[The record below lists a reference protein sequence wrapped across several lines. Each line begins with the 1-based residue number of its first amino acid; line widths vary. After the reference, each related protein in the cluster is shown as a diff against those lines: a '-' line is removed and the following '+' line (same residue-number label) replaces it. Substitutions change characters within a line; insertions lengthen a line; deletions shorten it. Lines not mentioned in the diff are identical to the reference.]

1 MISKKTKYAL
11 QALGYLAEHGKSG
24 ELILISELA
33 KEEAIPKKFLEAIL
47 VALRKGGVLQSK
59 IGKGGGYM
67 LALPPDK
74 ITIGRVVSILEGGFA
89 LVECLNDNV
98 KIECKECREPE
109 YCGIRFVMGDVK
121 KAVDSVL
128 ESTTL
133 ADMVERSDTAR
144 QQKSK
149 IMDYSI

>member
-11 QALGYLAEHGKSG
+11 KALGYLAKHSTG
-24 ELILISELA
+24 EPILISELA

-47 VALRKGGVLQSK
+47 VALRKGGVLKSK

-67 LALPPDK
+67 LALPPAK
-74 ITIGRVVSILEGGFA
+74 ITVGKVVNILEGGFA

-98 KIECKECREPE
+98 KVVCQECGDPE
-109 YCGIRFVMGDVK
+109 YCGIRLVMSDVK
-121 KAVDSVL
+121 LAIDSVL

-133 ADMVERSDTAR
+133 ADMVEKSDIAR
-144 QQKSK
+144 KQKSK

>member
-11 QALGYLAEHGKSG
+11 KALGYLAEHSTGDP
-24 ELILISELA
+24 ILISELA
-33 KEEAIPKKFLEAIL
+33 KEENIPRKFLEAIL
-47 VALRKGGVLQSK
+47 VSLRKGGILKSK

-67 LALPPDK
+67 LALPAAA
-74 ITIGRVVSILEGGFA
+74 ITIGRVVAILEGGFS

-98 KIECKECREPE
+98 RVECVECGDPAC
-109 YCGIRFVMGDVK
+109 CGIRLVMRDVK
-121 KAVDSVL
+121 GAIDSVL

-133 ADMVERSDTAR
+133 ADMVERSEIAR

-149 IMDYSI
+149 IMDFSI

>member
-11 QALGYLAEHGKSG
+11 KALGYLAEHSTGDP
-24 ELILISELA
+24 ILISELA
-33 KEEAIPKKFLEAIL
+33 KEENIPRKFLEAIL
-47 VALRKGGVLQSK
+47 VALRKGGVLKSK

-67 LALPPDK
+67 LALPPASIK
-74 ITIGRVVSILEGGFA
+74 IGKVVRILEGGFA
-89 LVECLNDNV
+89 MVECLNDNFKV
-98 KIECKECREPE
+98 VCEECGDPAC
-109 YCGIRFVMGDVK
+109 CGIRLVMSDVK
-121 KAVDSVL
+121 VAIDSVL

-133 ADMVERSDTAR
+133 SDMVERSEVAR

>member
-11 QALGYLAEHGKSG
+11 KALGYLAEHSTGDP
-24 ELILISELA
+24 ILISELA
-33 KEEAIPKKFLEAIL
+33 KEENIPRKFLEAIL
-47 VALRKGGVLQSK
+47 VALRKGGVLKSK

-67 LALPPDK
+67 LALPAAQ

-98 KIECKECREPE
+98 KVACEECGDPAC
-109 YCGIRFVMGDVK
+109 CGIRLVMSEVK
-121 KAVDSVL
+121 NAIDSVL

-133 ADMVERSDTAR
+133 ADMVERSESAR
-144 QQKSK
+144 LHKSK

>member
-11 QALGYLAEHGKSG
+11 IALGYLAERSTG
-24 ELILISELA
+24 EPTLISELA
-33 KEEAIPKKFLEAIL
+33 KEGNIPKKFLEAIL
-47 VALRKGGVLQSK
+47 VALRKGGVLKSK

-67 LALPPDK
+67 LALPPAS

-98 KIECKECREPE
+98 KAVCEECGDPSC
-109 YCGIRFVMGDVK
+109 YGIRLVMGEVK
-121 KAVDSVL
+121 QAIDSVL

-133 ADMVERSDTAR
+133 ADMVEKSDIAR

-149 IMDYSI
+149 IMDFSI

>member
-11 QALGYLAEHGKSG
+11 KALGYLAGHNSG
-24 ELILISELA
+24 NLVLISELA
-33 KEEAIPKKFLEAIL
+33 KEEEIPKKFLEAIL
-47 VALRKGGVLQSK
+47 VALRKGGVLKSK

-67 LALPPDK
+67 LALPPEK
-74 ITIGRVVSILEGGFA
+74 ITIGKVVSILEGGFA

-98 KIECKECREPE
+98 KAVCEECGDPG
-109 YCGIRFVMGDVK
+109 YCGIRLVMGDVK
-121 KAVDSVL
+121 KAIDSVL

-133 ADMVERSDTAR
+133 ADMVERSDVAR

-149 IMDYSI
+149 IMDFCI

>member
-11 QALGYLAEHGKSG
+11 KALGYLAEHSIG
-24 ELILISELA
+24 EPILISELA
-33 KEEAIPKKFLEAIL
+33 NEEKIPKKFLEAIL
-47 VALRKGGVLQSK
+47 VALRKGGVLKSK
-59 IGKGGGYM
+59 VGKGGGYM
-67 LALPPDK
+67 LALPPAK
-74 ITIGRVVSILEGGFA
+74 ITIGKVVSILEGGFA

-98 KIECKECREPE
+98 KVVCEECGDPA
-109 YCGIRFVMGDVK
+109 YCGIRLVMRDVK
-121 KAVDSVL
+121 QAIDSVL

-144 QQKSK
+144 KQKSK

>member
-74 ITIGRVVSILEGGFA
+74 ITIGRVVSILEGG
-89 LVECLNDNV
+89 LCL
-98 KIECKECREPE
+98 
-109 YCGIRFVMGDVK
+109 G
-121 KAVDSVL
+121 
-128 ESTTL
+128 
-133 ADMVERSDTAR
+133 
-144 QQKSK
+144 
-149 IMDYSI
+149 

>member
-11 QALGYLAEHGKSG
+11 IALGYLAERSTG
-24 ELILISELA
+24 EPTLISELA
-33 KEEAIPKKFLEAIL
+33 KEGNIPKKFLEAIL
-47 VALRKGGVLQSK
+47 VALRKGGVLKSK

-67 LALPPDK
+67 LALPPAS

-98 KIECKECREPE
+98 KAVCEECGDPSC
-109 YCGIRFVMGDVK
+109 CGIRLVMGEVK
-121 KAVDSVL
+121 QAIDSVL

-133 ADMVERSDTAR
+133 ADMVEKSDIAR

-149 IMDYSI
+149 IMDFSI

>member
-11 QALGYLAEHGKSG
+11 IALGYLAERSTG
-24 ELILISELA
+24 EPILISELA
-33 KEEAIPKKFLEAIL
+33 KEGNIPKKFLEAIL
-47 VALRKGGVLQSK
+47 VALRKGGVLKSK

-67 LALPPDK
+67 LALPPGK
-74 ITIGRVVSILEGGFA
+74 ITIGKVVSILEGGFA

-98 KIECKECREPE
+98 KAVCEECGDPSC
-109 YCGIRFVMGDVK
+109 CGIRLVMSEVK
-121 KAVDSVL
+121 QAIDSVL

-133 ADMVERSDTAR
+133 ADMVEKSDIAR

-149 IMDYSI
+149 IMDFSI

>member
-11 QALGYLAEHGKSG
+11 KALGYLAEHSTG
-24 ELILISELA
+24 EPILISELA
-33 KEEAIPKKFLEAIL
+33 KEENIPRKFLEAIL
-47 VALRKGGVLQSK
+47 VALRKGGVLKSK

-67 LALPPDK
+67 LALPPAG
-74 ITIGRVVSILEGGFA
+74 ITIGKVVGILEGGFA

-98 KIECKECREPE
+98 KAVCEECGDPSC
-109 YCGIRFVMGDVK
+109 CGIRLVMGDVK
-121 KAVDSVL
+121 KAIDSVL

-133 ADMVERSDTAR
+133 ADMVERSDVAR

>member
-11 QALGYLAEHGKSG
+11 KALGYLAEHSTGAP
-24 ELILISELA
+24 ILISELS
-33 KEEAIPKKFLEAIL
+33 KEEDIPRKFLEAIL
-47 VALRKGGVLQSK
+47 VSLRKGGILKSK

-67 LALPPDK
+67 LALPAAN
-74 ITIGRVVSILEGGFA
+74 ITVGRIVNILEGGFA

-98 KIECKECREPE
+98 KVECKECGDPAC
-109 YCGIRFVMGDVK
+109 CGIRLVMSDVK
-121 KAVDSVL
+121 GAIDSVL

-133 ADMVERSDTAR
+133 ADMVERSEIAR

-149 IMDYSI
+149 IMDFSI